1 MLLVDGPALTN
12 ILNTNVSSLFFEIAR
27 KAPAV
32 ICCRCLP
39 TQKALITQKL
49 KEVTG
54 SIVAGIGDGGNDV
67 GMIQL
72 ASIGLGI
79 VGKEGNHAA
88 LASDISMKEFK
99 YAKQIL
105 LWHGR
110 NAYKRAAALSQ
121 FVIHRGLIISILQ
134 MAFSIIFYNVAIPI
148 YNGMLMLGYATF
160 YTSLPV
166 ASIIFDEDLSREKTL
181 LYPNLYMSL
190 RKSREMN
197 AKTFFIW
204 VWISI
209 YQGIVIMV
217 MSLMMFEQSFVR
229 IVTITFTALILSEIL
244 NVLATIHHLNRY
256 IFGSQVLTL
265 LLYWLSLLLFRNYL
279 DTSRIDSDFLYK
291 VALIV
296 SASWLPIF
304 LVRCIRK
311 RIAPTEEDKITNH

>member
-1 MLLVDGPALTN
+1 
-12 ILNTNVSSLFFEIAR
+12 
-27 KAPAV
+27 
-32 ICCRCLP
+32 
-39 TQKALITQKL
+39 
-49 KEVTG
+49 
-54 SIVAGIGDGGNDV
+54 
-67 GMIQL
+67 MIQL

-99 YAKQIL
+99 YTKQIL

-209 YQGIVIMV
+209 YQGIVIMT
-217 MSLMMFEQSFVR
+217 MSLLMF
-229 IVTITFTALILSEIL
+229 
-244 NVLATIHHLNRY
+244 
-256 IFGSQVLTL
+256 
-265 LLYWLSLLLFRNYL
+265 
-279 DTSRIDSDFLYK
+279 
-291 VALIV
+291 
-296 SASWLPIF
+296 
-304 LVRCIRK
+304 
-311 RIAPTEEDKITNH
+311 